1 MFFAPKNMSKINKTT
16 LISHLYGRLK
26 RKTHASLVHYSEWKC
41 LVSSV
46 AAHWTH
52 SPRHTHLISRYVYV
66 YIYIYLV
73 GGIPTPMKNM
83 SSSVGIIIPNWMG
96 KNKKCS
102 KPPTRYSR
110 HQYILQQFKSHIYPY
125 SPYVPWSKHV
135 KTLVLIWDMAIPQLE
150 SISWVCP
157 HQHGLM
163 TIRWC

>member
-1 MFFAPKNMSKINKTT
+1 MAALRGKHMLHWFTT
-16 LISHLYGRLK
+16 QSENVLWVLWQPTELTRLAIPISYPGM
-26 RKTHASLVHYSEWKC
+26 YM
-41 LVSSV
+41 
-46 AAHWTH
+46 
-52 SPRHTHLISRYVYV
+52 